1 MGSFPETYNDPTP
14 GYVASGGCTV
24 QRLAKR
30 SNGVFGRKLERER
43 LID

>member
-24 QRLAKR
+24 QTG
-30 SNGVFGRKLERER
+30 GVCGQFPRNV
-43 LID
+43 